1 MVIFY
6 LDLTWGLER
15 LLKQLLH
22 FLKSRFE
29 KSKMSSNSDI
39 DDIIRQTAERMRRQV
54 QLNSREKERIKETI
68 FIIEYFY
75 EASGIHIE

>member
-1 MVIFY
+1 
-6 LDLTWGLER
+6 
-15 LLKQLLH
+15 
-22 FLKSRFE
+22 
-29 KSKMSSNSDI
+29 MSSNSDI